1 MNWAAFFESTSF
13 MIVLL
18 NPFLLTVYL
27 IDIVRDL
34 DAATYR
40 WVLAR
45 GAIVSGIVF
54 SVFAV
59 FGDVIFQ
66 DVLHVRFSSFLVFG
80 GIVFVMIGLRFAIS
94 GPDAITILRG
104 PPEHLAGSVAMPFM
118 IGPGT
123 VSASVLAGAN
133 MHPLAAVFSIA
144 VALFCTVAVLLFLK
158 WLHDVV
164 RRRQEALVERYVE
177 FVGRMSALVIGTI
190 AVDMILRGL
199 GDWLRMLDLVTGQ
212 PVMGGAG
219 P

>member
-34 DAATYR
+34 DMATYR
-40 WVLAR
+40 WVLVR
-45 GAIVSGIVF
+45 GTIVSGIVF
-54 SVFAV
+54 TTFAL
-59 FGDVIFQ
+59 FGDVIFH
-66 DVLHVRFSSFLVFG
+66 DVLNVRFSSFLVFG
-80 GIVFVMIGLRFAIS
+80 GIVFVVIGLRFALS
-94 GPDAITILRG
+94 GPEAMTILRG
-104 PPEHLAGSVAMPFM
+104 TPEHLAGSVAMPFM

-133 MHPLAAVFSIA
+133 LHPLAAITSI
-144 VALFCTVAVLLFLK
+144 VLALFATVAGLIFLK
-158 WLHDVV
+158 WLHDTV

-190 AVDMILRGL
+190 AVDMILRGV
-199 GDWLRMLDLVTGQ
+199 GDWLRAV
-212 PVMGGAG
+212 GALPAG
-219 P
+219 